1 MLFLRKY
8 IPSLLAILLLC
19 YYLILS
25 WILHR
30 QGYEHSES
38 LFLAEKAR
46 LLFETRDNTLLIL
59 GTTFPTLVYL
69 STIVFSVFG
78 FPFAPVLASATFTSL
93 LFYFLLRDFA
103 KSNLQQRFFIPM
115 LVLLFVFHP
124 GLIFSGTSGR
134 SIALVL
140 IFFYLVFRSLF
151 VYYKTQTTFSLSMAS
166 IYLTCLI
173 FCNYNF
179 VWLLLALV
187 PFVVLVSLEGLK
199 QAKMGSPIIQ
209 YYESVN
215 NRSQRR
221 KLTNRTIAIYIILF
235 ILPIGAVYLFKML
248 NQLHAGNG
256 TYFLTSQYA
265 NWSITGTE
273 SLGSIFTGSDGDKTI
288 SSSFIGTNVLSQT
301 QIVFQG
307 YLLMLTPLL
316 ILVFVIFKGRLY
328 ELLTLI
334 APFILIAILLL
345 DNQTYLTIEY
355 YLIFLVLALIG
366 IYYYTGK
373 KYTSRK
379 MYPIIM
385 IVTLLNIFAGIF
397 YFKKTSDREERLFFT
412 AIKSASSKWQTERV
426 VTEEYRMAS
435 YITNLMAIEK
445 NTGNGK
451 ILMDD
456 AAAYP
461 IVAQMKKIGSNVI
474 LPVNNNFITVAEN
487 PRTEAKYI
495 CIAKSKNRLKSFTIL
510 NEYNLGRIK
519 NAEAIHSV
527 MMFETENWAVY
538 RLDQISGS

>member
-69 STIVFSVFG
+69 STVVFSVFG
-78 FPFAPVLASATFTSL
+78 FPFAPILASATFTSL
-93 LFYFLLRDFA
+93 LFFLFLRDFS

-115 LVLLFVFHP
+115 LALLFVFHP
-124 GLIFSGTSGR
+124 GLIFTGTSGR
-134 SIALVL
+134 SIAMVL
-140 IFFYLVFRSLF
+140 LFFYLVFRSLF
-151 VYYKTQTTFSLSMAS
+151 VYYKTQTTFSLSMGS

-179 VWLLLALV
+179 IWLLLAFV

-199 QAKMGSPIIQ
+199 QASMGSPIVQ

-265 NWSITGTE
+265 NWNITGTE
-273 SLGSIFTGSDGDKTI
+273 SLGAIYTGSDGSKTDTG
-288 SSSFIGTNVLSQT
+288 SFIGANVLAQT

-307 YLLMLTPLL
+307 YILLLTPLL
-316 ILVFVIFKGRLY
+316 LLVFAIFRGRLY

-334 APFILIAILLL
+334 APFILVAILLL
-345 DNQTYLTIEY
+345 DNQTYLTVEY

-379 MYPIIM
+379 LYPIIM
-385 IVTLLNIFAGIF
+385 IVTLINIGTGIF
-397 YFKKTSDREERLFFT
+397 YFKKTSDREERLFFA
-412 AIKSASSKWQTERV
+412 AIKSASSKWQNERV
-426 VTEEYRMAS
+426 VTEEYRMAA
-435 YITNLMAIEK
+435 YITGLMNIER
-445 NTGNGK
+445 NIGNGK

-461 IVAQMKKIGSNVI
+461 IVAQMKKLGSNVI
-474 LPVNNNFITVAEN
+474 LPVNVNFITVAEN
-487 PRTEAKYI
+487 PRTEAKYV
-495 CIAKSKNRLKSFTIL
+495 CIAKASNRLKSFTIL
-510 NEYNLGRIK
+510 NEYNLDRIK
-519 NAEAIHSV
+519 AAESLKPVI
-527 MMFETENWAVY
+527 MFETENWAVY
-538 RLDQISGS
+538 RLDQIAGS